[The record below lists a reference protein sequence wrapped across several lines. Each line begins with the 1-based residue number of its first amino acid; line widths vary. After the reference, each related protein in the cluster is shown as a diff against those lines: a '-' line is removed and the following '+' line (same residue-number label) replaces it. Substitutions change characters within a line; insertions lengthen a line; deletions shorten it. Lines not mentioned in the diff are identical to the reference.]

1 VLIWFNQQIEK
12 RNLHETVLA
21 TYGDS
26 AKNKANDLS
35 HPVLWHSKNC
45 NLERKNLRGNVTVA
59 NEINS
64 FRILSKDL
72 RDSKIL

>member
-1 VLIWFNQQIEK
+1 MRQFWQHMEIVQ
-12 RNLHETVLA
+12 
-21 TYGDS
+21 
-26 AKNKANDLS
+26 KNKANDLS

-45 NLERKNLRGNVTVA
+45 NLGRKNLSGTVTVA